1 MEVEPTGQGKRKLM
15 KENQK
20 LKDQIRELKSDP
32 DKKKRIEKPA
42 VKKMPVKL
50 PKELWGLETHEARKK
65 DLLWLQSGQVQQHV

>member
-50 PKELWGLETHEARKK
+50 PGVVGAGTHEARKK